1 MIEFE
6 AEIKKWPTKS
16 VFNEQISFFHT
27 INTPRILS
35 NMLAPTLQNLQN

>member
-16 VFNEQISFFHT
+16 VFNEHIYFFHT
-27 INTPRILS
+27 INTRKILS
-35 NMLAPTLQNLQN
+35 NMLAPLSQNLQN